1 MSLFYAGSSFNPSP
15 SLDGKIISNPLFTS
29 KNNLYTAGQ
38 CTWYVFDKR
47 AQAGHTISTFWGD
60 ARNWAG
66 QASGDGFKVDHK
78 PEKGA
83 ILQTGNGPYG
93 HVAFVERVNADG
105 SVFISEMN
113 WIAPYITSTRTISSM
128 EAGSYNYIH

>member
-1 MSLFYAGSSFNPSP
+1 MITSINVDGLYDELKLSEFNDKAMTVDGKP
-15 SLDGKIISNPLFTS
+15 LALGNGKIISNPLFTS

-78 PEKGA
+78 PEKVRFYRLVMA
-83 ILQTGNGPYG
+83 HMDMLLLL
-93 HVAFVERVNADG
+93 NALTLTAV
-105 SVFISEMN
+105 SLFQK
-113 WIAPYITSTRTISSM
+113 
-128 EAGSYNYIH
+128 